1 MPVVEVVERIYADID
16 SVWRLV
22 CDVDGYPGFM
32 EPVQSVTTLSRE
44 GDESTVS
51 WEVLLKGS
59 TLKWTERE
67 HRRPESYRVDFAQLD
82 GDLERFSGYWQLADA
97 GGGVTDAALYIDFE
111 IGIPMLRDMLNP
123 VAVKALRENSTIM
136 LKSLEI
142 GQVQLGGAPLA
153 ESARTA

>member
-1 MPVVEVVERIYADID
+1 MPVVEVVERIHADID

-32 EPVQSVTTLSRE
+32 EPVQSVTTLVKE

-67 HRRPESYRVDFAQLD
+67 HRHPDRYRVDFAQLD
-82 GDLERFSGYWQLADA
+82 GDLERFSGYWQLAAA
-97 GGGVTDAALYIDFE
+97 GDGVTDAALYIDFE

-123 VAVKALRENSTIM
+123 VAVKALRENSTTM

-142 GQVQLGGAPLA
+142 GRLQVGQASWA
-153 ESARTA
+153 ESARIA